1 MSGSVARDRGAVP
14 ALDELMRE
22 TPDVRFDALADALGS
37 TRNERARHPRRPHVR
52 DVEDPRRARAVRR
65 RGGPAHERTSFL

>member
-37 TRNERARHPRRPHVR
+37 TRNERAPSASPSRSGRGRPSPSAGCRTPRL
-52 DVEDPRRARAVRR
+52 
-65 RGGPAHERTSFL
+65 RGL